1 MGLLDDFKAGDLRAL
16 ARIITRIEDR
26 RNGYQDILAELYPR
40 AGHALRVGITGP
52 PGAGKSTLAFRLA
65 ELLSQRQKKVGVIA
79 VDPTSPFT
87 GGALLGDRI
96 RMQELSSDPNIFIRS
111 MATRGSTGGL
121 AEATRDT
128 ALLLDAFGKE
138 VVLIETVGV
147 GQVELDIA
155 RACDTVIVVF
165 VPESGDAVQAMKAGL
180 MEIADVFCL
189 NKADREG
196 AERLIVEL
204 RSVLGMRRRTNTWDY
219 PVVQTQAVNK
229 VGIEDLWREVERHQE
244 YRRHETPHHRRREI
258 RIADD
263 LMTVIRAKVDRRLE
277 KTLRDSERFD
287 QAVRDIAAEKTTPYT
302 AADLLLQAIS
312 GSLAGPAK

>member
-1 MGLLDDFKAGDLRAL
+1 MAL
-16 ARIITRIEDR
+16 ARIISRVENRHD
-26 RNGYQDILAELYPR
+26 GYQDILAELYSR
-40 AGHALRVGITGP
+40 AGRALRVGITGP

-65 ELLSQRQKKVGVIA
+65 ELLSRQDKKVGVIA

-96 RMQELSSDPNIFIRS
+96 RMQELSVDPNIFIRS

-138 VVLIETVGV
+138 VILIETVGV

-155 RACDTVIVVF
+155 RACDTVVVVF

-180 MEIADVFCL
+180 MEIADVYCL

-196 AERLIVEL
+196 AERLVVEL
-204 RSVLGMRRRTNTWDY
+204 QSVLGLRQRSNSWDY
-219 PVVQTQAVNK
+219 PIRQTQAVNNL
-229 VGIEDLWREVERHQE
+229 GITELWETIERHRE
-244 YRRHETPHHRRREI
+244 FRRLEAPRELRREK

-263 LMTVIRAKVDRRLE
+263 LMTVLRGKIDRRLE
-277 KTLRDSERFD
+277 RALEGSDRFE
-287 QAVRDIAAEKTTPYT
+287 QAVRDILEEKTNPFT
-302 AADLLLQAIS
+302 AADTLLENIS
-312 GSLAGPAK
+312 DSLAE

>member
-1 MGLLDDFKAGDLRAL
+1 MSVLDKFAARDHVAL
-16 ARIITRIEDR
+16 AKIITAVEDR
-26 RNGYQDILAELYPR
+26 RDGYQDLLAQLYSR
-40 AGHALRVGITGP
+40 SGTAWRIGITGP
-52 PGAGKSTLAFRLA
+52 PGAGKSTLVFRLA
-65 ELLSQRQKKVGVIA
+65 ELLARLGKTLGIIA

-96 RMQELSSDPNIFIRS
+96 RMQELSTNPNIFIRS

-128 ALLLDAFGKE
+128 TLVLDAFGME
-138 VVLIETVGV
+138 VILIETVGV

-155 RACDTVIVVF
+155 RACDSVVVVF

-204 RSVLGMRRRTNTWDY
+204 RSVLGLRKKTTPWEH
-219 PVVQTQAVNK
+219 PIVSTQAVNNK
-229 VGIEDLWREVERHQE
+229 GITELWVAIARHHE
-244 YRRHETPHHRRREI
+244 YRQSRAPLNHLREK

-263 LMTVIRAKVDRRLE
+263 LQTIIKNKVDRC
-277 KTLRDSERFD
+277 T
-287 QAVRDIAAEKTTPYT
+287 QAALDASDLYRRKITEIAEGRTNPYAAAT
-302 AADLLLQAIS
+302 ALLQE
-312 GSLAGPAK
+312 LADTLADK

>member
-1 MGLLDDFKAGDLRAL
+1 MSLLDKFNSGDLSAL
-16 ARIITRIEDR
+16 ARIITAVEDR
-26 RNGYQDILAELYPR
+26 RDGYQDILAQLYSR
-40 AGHALRVGITGP
+40 SGKALRVGITGP
-52 PGAGKSTLAFRLA
+52 PGAGKSTMVFRLA
-65 ELLSQRQKKVGVIA
+65 ELLSRQEKKLGIIA

-96 RMQELSSDPNIFIRS
+96 RMQELSCDPKIFIRS

-128 ALLLDAFGKE
+128 TMVLDAFGKDII
-138 VVLIETVGV
+138 LIETVGV

-155 RACDTVIVVF
+155 RTCDTVVVVF

-204 RSVLGMRRRTNTWDY
+204 QSVLGLRKKTTSWEHPIIPTEALNNKGISELWEAIDQHSEFRRDRAPLN
-219 PVVQTQAVNK
+219 
-229 VGIEDLWREVERHQE
+229 
-244 YRRHETPHHRRREI
+244 HRREK

-263 LMTVIRAKVDRRLE
+263 LMTIIKSKVNRRVQTALA
-277 KTLRDSERFD
+277 DSEPYRRAID
-287 QAVRDIAAEKTTPYT
+287 DIAEGKTNPY
-302 AADLLLQAIS
+302 AAAMTLLKNIV
-312 GSLAGPAK
+312 GSLSG